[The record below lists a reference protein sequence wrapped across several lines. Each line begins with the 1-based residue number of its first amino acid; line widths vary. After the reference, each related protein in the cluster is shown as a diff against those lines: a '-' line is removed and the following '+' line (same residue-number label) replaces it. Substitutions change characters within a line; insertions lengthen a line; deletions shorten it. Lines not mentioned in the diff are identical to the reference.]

1 MDTLIEGFQEAFRLL
16 ISLDSEVLQI
26 IAVSL
31 RVSGT
36 ALVFSVLIGLPLGTF
51 LGLASF
57 PGKKI
62 ITAFLYTGMG
72 FPPVV
77 VGLFVFI
84 IFSNAGP
91 LGDLNWLFTTRAIV
105 VAQTVIALPL
115 VAGFIMTAVMGV
127 DKNLLLQLRSLGVT
141 RFQMIWTIIKE
152 ARLGAL
158 IAIIAGFGAVISEV
172 GAVMLV
178 GGNIRGKTRVLTT
191 AIMLETR
198 QGRFGLAIA
207 LGIILLTITFI
218 INIFM
223 LNLQEKERN

>member
-1 MDTLIEGFQEAFRLL
+1 MDILIEGFQEAFRLL
-16 ISLDSEVLQI
+16 ISLDNEVLQI

-84 IFSNAGP
+84 ILSNAGP

-178 GGNIRGKTRVLTT
+178 GGNIQGKTRVLTT

>member
-1 MDTLIEGFQEAFRLL
+1 MDTLIEGFQEALKLL
-16 ISLDSEVLQI
+16 ISLDREVLQI

-51 LGLASF
+51 LGLANF

-91 LGDLNWLFTTRAIV
+91 LGKLNWLFTTRAIV

-141 RFQMIWTIIKE
+141 RVQMIWTIIKE

-178 GGNIRGKTRVLTT
+178 GGNIQGKTRVLTT

-207 LGIILLTITFI
+207 LGLILLVITFI

-223 LNLQEKERN
+223 LNLQEKERS

>member
-127 DKNLLLQLRSLGVT
+127 DKNLLLQLRTLGVT

-218 INIFM
+218 INLFM

>member
-1 MDTLIEGFQEAFRLL
+1 MNTLIEGFQEAFRLL
-16 ISLDSEVLQI
+16 ISLDREVLQI

-31 RVSGT
+31 KVSGA
-36 ALVFSVLIGLPLGTF
+36 ALIFSVLIGLPLGTI
-51 LGLASF
+51 LGLGNF

-141 RFQMIWTIIKE
+141 RVQMIWTIIKE

-178 GGNIRGKTRVLTT
+178 GGNIQGKTRVLTT

-207 LGIILLTITFI
+207 LGLILLTITFI

>member
-1 MDTLIEGFQEAFRLL
+1 MNTLIEGLQEALRLL
-16 ISLDSEVLQI
+16 VNLDREVLQI

-31 RVSGT
+31 KVSGT
-36 ALVFSVLIGLPLGTF
+36 ALVFSVFIGLPLGTI
-51 LGLASF
+51 LGLGNF

-84 IFSNAGP
+84 IFSNSGP

-141 RFQMIWTIIKE
+141 RAQMIWTIIKE

-207 LGIILLTITFI
+207 LGLILLTITFI
-218 INIFM
+218 INILM

>member
-127 DKNLLLQLRSLGVT
+127 DKNLLLQLRTLGVT

>member
-1 MDTLIEGFQEAFRLL
+1 MDILIEGFQEAFRLL
-16 ISLDSEVLQI
+16 ISLDNEVLQI

-84 IFSNAGP
+84 ILSNAGP
-91 LGDLNWLFTTRAIV
+91 LGGLNWLFTTRAIV

>member
-1 MDTLIEGFQEAFRLL
+1 MNTLIEGLQEALRLL
-16 ISLDSEVLQI
+16 VNLDREVLQI

-31 RVSGT
+31 KVSGT
-36 ALVFSVLIGLPLGTF
+36 ALIFSVLIGLPLGTI
-51 LGLASF
+51 LGLGNF

-84 IFSNAGP
+84 IFSNSGP

-141 RFQMIWTIIKE
+141 RAQMIWTIIKE

-207 LGIILLTITFI
+207 LGLILLTITFI
-218 INIFM
+218 INILM

>member
-1 MDTLIEGFQEAFRLL
+1 MNVLIEGIQEAFRLL
-16 ISLDSEVLQI
+16 INLDREVLRI

-31 RVSGT
+31 QVSGT
-36 ALVFSVLIGLPLGTF
+36 ALVFSVLIGLPLGTV
-51 LGLASF
+51 LGLGSF
-57 PGKKI
+57 PGKRL

-105 VAQTVIALPL
+105 VAQTIIALPL

-141 RFQMIWTIIKE
+141 RAQMIWTIIKE

-158 IAIIAGFGAVISEV
+158 IAIIAGLGAVISEV

-178 GGNIRGKTRVLTT
+178 GGNIQGKTRVLTT

-198 QGRFGLAIA
+198 KGRFGLAIA
-207 LGIILLTITFI
+207 LGLILLTITFI
-218 INIFM
+218 INFFM

>member
-16 ISLDSEVLQI
+16 ISLDNEVLQI

-84 IFSNAGP
+84 ILSNAGP

>member
-1 MDTLIEGFQEAFRLL
+1 MDILIEGFQEAFRLL
-16 ISLDSEVLQI
+16 ISLDNEVLQI

-72 FPPVV
+72 FHPVV

-84 IFSNAGP
+84 ILSNAGP
-91 LGDLNWLFTTRAIV
+91 LGGLNWLFTTRAIV

-178 GGNIRGKTRVLTT
+178 GGNIQGKTRVLTT

>member
-1 MDTLIEGFQEAFRLL
+1 MDTLIEGFQEALRLL
-16 ISLDSEVLQI
+16 ISLDNEVLQI

-218 INIFM
+218 INLFM

>member
-1 MDTLIEGFQEAFRLL
+1 MDTLIEGFQEALKLL
-16 ISLDSEVLQI
+16 ISLDREVLQI

-51 LGLASF
+51 LGLANF

-141 RFQMIWTIIKE
+141 RVQMIWTIIKE

-178 GGNIRGKTRVLTT
+178 GGNIQGKTRVLTT

-207 LGIILLTITFI
+207 LGLILLVITFI

-223 LNLQEKERN
+223 LNLQEKERS

>member
-84 IFSNAGP
+84 ILSNAGP

-178 GGNIRGKTRVLTT
+178 GGNIQGKTRVLTT

>member
-1 MDTLIEGFQEAFRLL
+1 MNVLIEGFQEAFSLL
-16 ISLDSEVLQI
+16 INLDREVLKI

-36 ALVFSVLIGLPLGTF
+36 ALVFSVLIGLPLGTV
-51 LGLASF
+51 LGLANF

-91 LGDLNWLFTTRAIV
+91 LGNLNWLFTTRAIV

-115 VAGFIMTAVMGV
+115 VAGFIMTAVIGV

-141 RFQMIWTIIKE
+141 RVQMIWTIIKE

-178 GGNIRGKTRVLTT
+178 GGNIQGKTRVLTT

-207 LGIILLTITFI
+207 LGLILLVITFI

-223 LNLQEKERN
+223 LNLQEKERS

>member
-1 MDTLIEGFQEAFRLL
+1 MDILIEGFQEAFRLL
-16 ISLDSEVLQI
+16 ISLDNEVLQI

-84 IFSNAGP
+84 ILSNAGP
-91 LGDLNWLFTTRAIV
+91 LGGLNWLFTTRAIV

-178 GGNIRGKTRVLTT
+178 GGNIQGKTRVLTT

>member
-1 MDTLIEGFQEAFRLL
+1 MHTLIEGFQEALSLL
-16 ISLDSEVLQI
+16 VNLDREVLQI

-31 RVSGT
+31 KVSGT
-36 ALVFSVLIGLPLGTF
+36 ALIFSVLIGLPLGTV

-84 IFSNAGP
+84 ILSNAGP
-91 LGDLNWLFTTRAIV
+91 LGNLNWLFTTRAIV
-105 VAQTVIALPL
+105 VAQTVIAVPL
-115 VAGFIMTAVMGV
+115 VAGFIMTAVIGV

-141 RFQMIWTIIKE
+141 RVQMIWTIIKE

-178 GGNIRGKTRVLTT
+178 GGNIQGKTRVLTT

-207 LGIILLTITFI
+207 LGLILLTITFI
-218 INIFM
+218 INILM
-223 LNLQEKERN
+223 LNLQEKERG

>member
-1 MDTLIEGFQEAFRLL
+1 MDTLIEGFQEALKLL
-16 ISLDSEVLQI
+16 ISLDREVLQI

-51 LGLASF
+51 LGLANF

-178 GGNIRGKTRVLTT
+178 GGNIQGKTRVLTT

-207 LGIILLTITFI
+207 LGLILLVITFI

-223 LNLQEKERN
+223 LNLQEKERS

>member
-1 MDTLIEGFQEAFRLL
+1 MNTLIEGLQEALRLL
-16 ISLDSEVLQI
+16 MNLDREVLQI

-31 RVSGT
+31 KVSGT
-36 ALVFSVLIGLPLGTF
+36 ALIFSVLIGLPLGTI
-51 LGLASF
+51 LGLGNF

-84 IFSNAGP
+84 IFSNSGP

-141 RFQMIWTIIKE
+141 RAQMIWTIIKE

-207 LGIILLTITFI
+207 LGLILLTITFI
-218 INIFM
+218 INILM

>member
-1 MDTLIEGFQEAFRLL
+1 MNTLIEGFQEAFRLL
-16 ISLDSEVLQI
+16 VNLDREVLQI

-31 RVSGT
+31 KVSGA
-36 ALVFSVLIGLPLGTF
+36 ALVFSVLIGLPLGTI
-51 LGLASF
+51 LGLGNF

-141 RFQMIWTIIKE
+141 RVQMIWTIIKE

-178 GGNIRGKTRVLTT
+178 GGNIQGKTRVLTT

-207 LGIILLTITFI
+207 LGLILLTITFI

>member
-1 MDTLIEGFQEAFRLL
+1 MNVLIEGFQEAFSLL
-16 ISLDSEVLQI
+16 INLDREVLKI

-36 ALVFSVLIGLPLGTF
+36 ALVFSVLIGLPLGTV
-51 LGLASF
+51 LGLANF

-91 LGDLNWLFTTRAIV
+91 LGNLNWLFTTRAIV

-115 VAGFIMTAVMGV
+115 VAGFIMTAVIGV

-141 RFQMIWTIIKE
+141 RVQMIWTIIKE

-178 GGNIRGKTRVLTT
+178 GGNIQGKTRVLTT

-207 LGIILLTITFI
+207 LGLILLVITFI
-218 INIFM
+218 INLFM
-223 LNLQEKERN
+223 LNLQEKERS

>member
-16 ISLDSEVLQI
+16 ISLDREVLQI

-127 DKNLLLQLRSLGVT
+127 DKNLLLQLRTLGVT

>member
-84 IFSNAGP
+84 ILSNAGP